1 MRKLAAAVMVLA
13 LLVPGAAFAGSST
26 DAALGLGAFA
36 VFNQIIS
43 GTGIFG
49 GYRPAAQPIVVAPPV
64 QERVVVR
71 ALGGFGGPFEAPA
84 ICNLEERHGY
94 AGARPSIGGIWG
106 ALRGPGD
113 MQSRGAPRLRQGA
126 SEHWGDLGG
135 PSRPRRYAI
144 SRSATA

>member
-49 GYRPAAQPIVVAPPV
+49 GYRPAAQRVIVAPPV
-64 QERVVVR
+64 QERVIVR
-71 ALGGFGGPFEAPA
+71 GYYPVYVQPQPVYVPPSPVYYAPVYYAPA
-84 ICNLEERHGY
+84 YAPPQDVVERERGWGHAKERH
-94 AGARPSIGGIWG
+94 
-106 ALRGPGD
+106 RGH
-113 MQSRGAPRLRQGA
+113 Q
-126 SEHWGDLGG
+126 E
-135 PSRPRRYAI
+135 
-144 SRSATA
+144 

>member
-1 MRKLAAAVMVLA
+1 MRRLAAAVMVLA

-49 GYRPAAQPIVVAPPV
+49 GYRPAAQPVVVAPPV

-71 ALGGFGGPFEAPA
+71 EYYPVYVQPQPYYVPVYYAPA
-84 ICNLEERHGY
+84 YYAPAPVVVVKERGWVPPGHAKKWHRGY
-94 AGARPSIGGIWG
+94 QDR
-106 ALRGPGD
+106 D
-113 MQSRGAPRLRQGA
+113 
-126 SEHWGDLGG
+126 
-135 PSRPRRYAI
+135 
-144 SRSATA
+144 

>member
-49 GYRPAAQPIVVAPPV
+49 GYHPAAQPVVVAPPV

-71 ALGGFGGPFEAPA
+71 EYVPVYVQPQPVYVPAPQPYYYAPVYYAPA
-84 ICNLEERHGY
+84 YTHTRVIVVKERGWVPPGHAKKGY
-94 AGARPSIGGIWG
+94 YGR
-106 ALRGPGD
+106 
-113 MQSRGAPRLRQGA
+113 
-126 SEHWGDLGG
+126 H
-135 PSRPRRYAI
+135 
-144 SRSATA
+144 

>member
-1 MRKLAAAVMVLA
+1 MKKLAAAVMVLA

-71 ALGGFGGPFEAPA
+71 EYYPVYVQPQPVYVSPPPVYYAPA
-84 ICNLEERHGY
+84 RVIVVKERGWGHRKGQHGQY
-94 AGARPSIGGIWG
+94 GYHGHDDR
-106 ALRGPGD
+106 D
-113 MQSRGAPRLRQGA
+113 
-126 SEHWGDLGG
+126 
-135 PSRPRRYAI
+135 
-144 SRSATA
+144 

>member
-1 MRKLAAAVMVLA
+1 MKKLAAAVMVLA

-49 GYRPAAQPIVVAPPV
+49 GYRPAAQPVVVAPPV

-71 ALGGFGGPFEAPA
+71 EYYPVYVQPQPVYVPPPPTYYAPA
-84 ICNLEERHGY
+84 YYAPAYYAPAYSHTRVIVRERG
-94 AGARPSIGGIWG
+94 WG
-106 ALRGPGD
+106 HAKKWHRGHHD
-113 MQSRGAPRLRQGA
+113 R
-126 SEHWGDLGG
+126 D
-135 PSRPRRYAI
+135 
-144 SRSATA
+144 